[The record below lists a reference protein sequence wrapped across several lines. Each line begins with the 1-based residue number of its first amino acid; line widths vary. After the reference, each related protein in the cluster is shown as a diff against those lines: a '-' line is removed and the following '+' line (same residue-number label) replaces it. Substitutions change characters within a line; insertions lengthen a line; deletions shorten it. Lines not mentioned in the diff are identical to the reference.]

1 MIRWL
6 GLVGRSAVTVAND
19 EMGERE
25 RESEACCRER
35 EREREKA
42 CTERERVCIFLLL
55 NNRVGSEQFFPMNWE
70 KLFTFQ

>member
-35 EREREKA
+35 ES
-42 CTERERVCIFLLL
+42 VY
-55 NNRVGSEQFFPMNWE
+55 FFII
-70 KLFTFQ
+70 KQ

>member
-35 EREREKA
+35 EREGMHR
-42 CTERERVCIFLLL
+42 ERESVCIFLLL

-70 KLFTFQ
+70 KLFTSQ